1 MTLSNATL
9 VRAVLAVIRATTH
22 TPALPLILRSKDF
35 RMLAASIA
43 ALPEINDVDQ
53 LRALKAQVQQD
64 STQADTSYTAELLAL
79 RDQIDTLL
87 AP

>member
-9 VRAVLAVIRATTH
+9 ARAVLAVIRATKD
-22 TPALPLILRSKDF
+22 TPALPMLLRSKDF
-35 RMLAASIA
+35 SLLAASIA

-53 LRALKAQVQQD
+53 LRDLKAQVQQD
-64 STQADTSYTAELLAL
+64 FAQADTSYKAELLAL

-87 AP
+87 GH